1 MQLVGICGNFY
12 LIRIELGVKNKSQQ
26 LYMANPK
33 FGPTLPQLEFDFII
47 SFRIKTWNIEKN
59 YQDIS
64 VQAQLNANLV

>member
-47 SFRIKTWNIEKN
+47 SFRIKT
-59 YQDIS
+59 
-64 VQAQLNANLV
+64 